1 MSEKRKG
8 ATYCSHEGK
17 WKDELEERLQTD
29 DKVTLLAIG
38 RNRYEILAYLQRRRD
53 MEIVKVETRYMK
65 NRDKG
70 IGIKVTIRRLD
81 KLKSTS

>member
-8 ATYCSHEGK
+8 VIFCSYQGK
-17 WKDELEERLQTD
+17 WKDKLEKRLQTD
-29 DKVTLLAIG
+29 ERVTLTAIG
-38 RNRYEILAYLQRRRD
+38 RIRYKLLAYLRKRKD

-70 IGIKVTIRRLD
+70 IGIKVTAR
-81 KLKSTS
+81 KLNNE